1 MYSGV
6 IIFFS
11 LYTLYMKKSILEK
24 FFSAPAEILEKS
36 VEVTKELESEIVKE
50 KPVKVVAK
58 YWETLGPGLITGA
71 ADDDPSGIATYSQMG
86 ASQGFGLIWLSLFS
100 FPLMGVVQE
109 MCARIG
115 MTTGVGLAANIKR
128 YYSKKIL
135 YLCTVLLL
143 FANIFNIG
151 ADLGAMAKAS
161 QLIFPKISFIL
172 LIFIFA
178 VFSLFLQIFIPY
190 KKYAKYLKY
199 LTFVLFAY
207 VVSAL
212 SVEINWT
219 EVLSKTL
226 VPHFSFSKDSMILLC
241 AALGTTISPYLFF
254 WQSSQEV
261 EEEILKGEKTEEMRR
276 QNNTHEDIS
285 NMRIDVWSGMFVSN
299 MIMFFI
305 ISACAATLFQ
315 SGITNITTAADAA
328 LALRPFAGNFAFILF
343 ALGIL
348 GTGLLAIPVLAG
360 SASYAISE
368 SFGWKTGLY
377 RKLKQ
382 ATSFYGVI
390 IFAMIL
396 GIILNFVGLDPIKVL
411 IYSAV
416 LNGIISPFMIFFII
430 QLSSKEEVMGDF
442 KNKKITN
449 LIGWFTFV
457 IISLVGL
464 FAIYSMF

>member
-1 MYSGV
+1 MR
-6 IIFFS
+6 
-11 LYTLYMKKSILEK
+11 KSVWEK

-36 VEVTKELESEIVKE
+36 VEVGRELGHDIAEE
-50 KPVKVVAK
+50 KPVKAAAE
-58 YWETLGPGLITGA
+58 YWKTLGPGLVTGA

-115 MTTGVGLAANIKR
+115 LVTGVGLAANIRKH
-128 YYSKKIL
+128 YSRKIL
-135 YLCTVLLL
+135 YLCTALLL
-143 FANIFNIG
+143 FANVFNIG
-151 ADLGAMAKAS
+151 ADLGAMAKGT
-161 QLIFPKISFIL
+161 QLIFPAVPFAF
-172 LIFIFA
+172 LIFLFA
-178 VFSLFLQIFIPY
+178 GFSLFLQIFISY
-190 KKYAKYLKY
+190 KRYAKYLKY

-207 VVSAL
+207 VISTF
-212 SVEINWT
+212 SVKINWM
-219 EVLSKTL
+219 EVLRNTVIPSL
-226 VPHFSFSKDSMILLC
+226 YFSKDAIILVC

-276 QNNTHEDIS
+276 ANNSKEDIRR
-285 NMRIDVWSGMFVSN
+285 MRTDVWSGMFVSN
-299 MIMFFI
+299 LIMFFI
-305 ISACAATLFQ
+305 IAACAATLFAN
-315 SGITNITTAADAA
+315 GITNIATASDAA
-328 LALRPFAGNFAFILF
+328 IALRPFAGDFAFALF

-390 IFAMIL
+390 IVAMAL
-396 GIILNFVGLDPIKVL
+396 GIILNFVGLDPIKAL

-416 LNGIISPFMIFFII
+416 LNGIISPFMIFLII
-430 QLSSKEEVMGDF
+430 RLSGDESVMGSF
-442 KNKKITN
+442 KNKRAGNIF
-449 LIGWFTFV
+449 GWLTF
-457 IISLVGL
+457 ILISLVGIGTVAAL
-464 FAIYSMF
+464 LL